1 MSATEAPQ
9 TVVVVGAGQAGA
21 VAARTLRRRGHG
33 GPIILLG
40 DEKHRPYQRPPLSKE
55 YLSGEQ
61 EQEECFLLDEQWCVD
76 TDVDVRL
83 GTAVDRIDPRSRAVT
98 LVDGSTVAADTVL
111 LTTGARA
118 RRIPGVEGER
128 VVYLRGLDDA
138 DQLRHH
144 LMPGRRIITVGGG
157 FIGSE
162 VASAGRAAGAEVVVL
177 EALDVP
183 LERVLGAQMGQVCAR
198 IQRDHGVQLMTGHA
212 VESVEERADGVTVR
226 TSQGATVDGDVVV
239 IGIGTVANTEV
250 AQRSGIAVDGGVL
263 VDEYCRTDLD
273 QVFAAGDVT
282 NHWHPLFGQRLRVE
296 HFDNANK
303 QAMCAAKNI
312 VGRATVFDDPHWFW
326 SDQFGLNLQYSG
338 HAPRWTDIVVR
349 GDVDALCFT
358 AFYLD
363 DGVVRAALSV
373 DRGEDVFASK
383 DLIARSA
390 RPDPAVLRDEG
401 VDLVDVAA
409 G

>member
-1 MSATEAPQ
+1 MPGTDAVE

-33 GPIILLG
+33 GPIVLLG

-55 YLSGEQ
+55 YLAGEQ

-76 TDVDVRL
+76 NDVELRL
-83 GTAVDRIDPRSRAVT
+83 GTAVDRIDPRSRSVQ
-98 LVDGSTVAADTVL
+98 LVDGSDVAADTVL
-111 LTTGARA
+111 LATGARA

-138 DQLRHH
+138 AQLRRY
-144 LMPGRRIITVGGG
+144 LEPGRRIVTVGGG

-183 LERVLGAQMGQVCAR
+183 YERVLGPEMGQVCAR
-198 IQRDHGVQLMTGHA
+198 IQRDAGVELMTGHA
-212 VESVEERADGVTVR
+212 VEQIEERPDGVTVR
-226 TSQGATVDGDVVV
+226 TSAGATVDADVVV
-239 IGIGTVANTEV
+239 VGIGTIANTEV
-250 AQRSGIAVDGGVL
+250 ARRSGIAVDGGVL
-263 VDEYCRTDLD
+263 VDEYCRTDVD
-273 QVFAAGDVT
+273 HVFAAGDVT
-282 NHWHPLFGQRLRVE
+282 SHWHPLFGRRLRVE

-312 VGRATVFDDPHWFW
+312 VGKQTVFDDPHWFW

-338 HAPRWTDIVVR
+338 HAQHWTDLVVR
-349 GDVDALCFT
+349 GDVDDLCFT

-363 DGVVRAALSV
+363 DGVITAALSV
-373 DRGEDVFASK
+373 ERGEDVFPSK
-383 DLIARSA
+383 DLIAQQA
-390 RPDPAVLRDEG
+390 RPDPAALRDED
-401 VDLVDVAA
+401 VDLVELAA

>member
-1 MSATEAPQ
+1 MSVTDAPE
-9 TVVVVGAGQAGA
+9 TVVIVGAGQAGA

-33 GPIILLG
+33 GPIVLIG

-61 EQEECFLLDEQWCVD
+61 ERDECFLLDEKWCVD
-76 TDVDVRL
+76 NNVDVRI
-83 GTAVDRIDPRSRAVT
+83 GTAVDRIDPGSRAVE
-98 LVDGSTVAADTVL
+98 LVDGSRVQADSVL

-128 VVYLRGLDDA
+128 VIYLRTLDDC
-138 DQLRHH
+138 DQLRAH
-144 LMPGRRIITVGGG
+144 LVPGQRIITVGGG

-162 VASAGRAAGAEVVVL
+162 VASAGRAAGADVVVL

-198 IQRDHGVQLMTGHA
+198 IQRSGGVDLMTGHA
-212 VESVEERADGVTVR
+212 VEAVEERPDKVIVRTQQGVTVE
-226 TSQGATVDGDVVV
+226 GDVVV
-239 IGIGTVANTEV
+239 IGIGTIANTEV
-250 AQRSGIAVDGGVL
+250 AQRSGIAVEGGVL
-263 VDEYCRTDLD
+263 VDEYCRTDMS

-282 NHWHPLFGQRLRVE
+282 SHWHPLFGQRLRVE

-326 SDQFGLNLQYSG
+326 SDQFGVNLQYSG
-338 HAPRWTDIVVR
+338 HAPQWTDLVVR
-349 GDVDALCFT
+349 GDVDSGCFT

-373 DRGEDVFASK
+373 DRGEDVFGSK
-383 DLIARSA
+383 ELIAHQA
-390 RPDPAVLRDEG
+390 RPDPAALRDEDTEL
-401 VDLVDVAA
+401 VDLAA

>member
-1 MSATEAPQ
+1 MAEAPD
-9 TVVVVGAGQAGA
+9 TVVVVGAGQAAA

-33 GPIILLG
+33 GPIVLLG

-55 YLSGEQ
+55 YLAGEQ
-61 EQEECFLLDEQWCVD
+61 ERDECFLLDEQWCVD
-76 TDVDVRL
+76 NDVDVRL
-83 GTAVDRIDPRSRAVT
+83 GTAVDRIDPRSAGVE
-98 LVDGSTVAADTVL
+98 LVDGSIVAADVVL
-111 LTTGARA
+111 LATGARA

-128 VVYLRGLDDA
+128 IVYLRGLDDA
-138 DQLRHH
+138 EQLRHH
-144 LMPGRRIITVGGG
+144 LAPGRRIITVGGG

-162 VASAGRAAGAEVVVL
+162 VASAGRAAGADVVVI

-183 LERVLGAQMGQVCAR
+183 YERVLGPEMGGVCAR
-198 IQRDHGVQLMTGHA
+198 IQRDHGVRLLTGHG

-226 TSQGATVDGDVVV
+226 TNRGEVVEGDVVV
-239 IGIGTVANTEV
+239 VGIGTVANTEV

-273 QVFAAGDVT
+273 RVLAAGDVT
-282 NHWHPLFGQRLRVE
+282 NHWHPLFGRRLRVE

-312 VGRATVFDDPHWFW
+312 VGRATAYDDPHWFW

-338 HAPRWTDIVVR
+338 HAATWTDLVVR
-349 GDVDALCFT
+349 GDVDSLCFT

-363 DGVVRAALSV
+363 GGVVRAALSV
-373 DRGEDVFASK
+373 DRGEDVFPSK
-383 DLIARSA
+383 SLIAQQA
-390 RPDPAVLRDEG
+390 RPDPAALRDED
-401 VDLVDVAA
+401 VDLVDLAA